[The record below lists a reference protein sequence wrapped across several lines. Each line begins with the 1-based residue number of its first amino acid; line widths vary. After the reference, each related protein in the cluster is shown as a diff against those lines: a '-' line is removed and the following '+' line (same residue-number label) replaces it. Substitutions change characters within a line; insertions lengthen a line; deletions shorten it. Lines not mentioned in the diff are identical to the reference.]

1 MKFPSLL
8 RHGTSWRSEIAAG
21 LMSTLVCLPL
31 SLGCGILVFA
41 PLGHDYVATGAAAGL
56 YGGAIVAAVAAIIG
70 TSSYIVTTARV
81 SMALVQAGLA
91 GALINDPILGDQ
103 PDMIVVAIMLCLFLA
118 GLWQVLFGLVGMT
131 RVIKFAPHPVLTG
144 LLNGVGILIIISQL
158 KPFFAGLTHFALPNR
173 PLLLAFVILLTLFI
187 LNYPAIATWLRLPQ
201 AIKSIP
207 GSFAGFVLGAVAFFL
222 LTSLTSADLGSRIGD
237 LHVSFPPQ
245 SPLLSMLGKSPSPEF
260 MSALPHVVLV
270 SLVIA
275 IISTVETLLAFRV
288 AQNLDDTNVH
298 PVRDLVAQGFANS
311 AAALGGGVGGS
322 AIPSVTLIAFR
333 TGGRTR
339 WTGIVVAISL
349 MVVTLLMAP
358 ILAEVPR
365 AVFTAILLVIGVILF
380 DRWNLQLLSDVF
392 RNKSALVRRH
402 AFYNLIIV
410 LAVMAVTVFS
420 SIVSGVIVGITLS
433 SIIFVINMSRPLV
446 RRAYFGHELFSK
458 RLRSSS
464 DLSILQDT
472 GPRRAILQLEGALF
486 FGNADN
492 LSVRV
497 KELFENTD
505 VVLLDMRG
513 ISDIDISG
521 VNVLKGLRDKAR
533 ERGQHLM
540 FCHVR
545 PVHATIIAN
554 ALGGELDLPAMNQ
567 DLDSAIEHAEELS
580 LERSASGRA
589 RRRIAA

>member
-1 MKFPSLL
+1 
-8 RHGTSWRSEIAAG
+8 
-21 LMSTLVCLPL
+21 MSTLVCLPL

-91 GALINDPILGDQ
+91 GALINDPILGNQ

-118 GLWQVLFGLVGMT
+118 GLWQVLFGHVGMT

-144 LLNGVGILIIISQL
+144 LLNGVGMLIIISQL

-402 AFYNLIIV
+402 A
-410 LAVMAVTVFS
+410 
-420 SIVSGVIVGITLS
+420 
-433 SIIFVINMSRPLV
+433 
-446 RRAYFGHELFSK
+446 
-458 RLRSSS
+458 
-464 DLSILQDT
+464 
-472 GPRRAILQLEGALF
+472 
-486 FGNADN
+486 
-492 LSVRV
+492 
-497 KELFENTD
+497 
-505 VVLLDMRG
+505 
-513 ISDIDISG
+513 
-521 VNVLKGLRDKAR
+521 
-533 ERGQHLM
+533 
-540 FCHVR
+540 
-545 PVHATIIAN
+545 
-554 ALGGELDLPAMNQ
+554 
-567 DLDSAIEHAEELS
+567 
-580 LERSASGRA
+580 
-589 RRRIAA
+589 